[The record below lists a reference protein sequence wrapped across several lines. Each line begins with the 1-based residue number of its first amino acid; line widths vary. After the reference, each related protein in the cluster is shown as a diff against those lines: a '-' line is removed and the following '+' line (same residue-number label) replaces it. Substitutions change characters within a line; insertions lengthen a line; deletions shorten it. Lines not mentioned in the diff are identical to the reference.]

1 VKSWKISKISRRN
14 SAPEAIE
21 KITLTTRNENPVEI
35 MPSGHILVTGATGLI
50 GRAAM
55 EHFARLGMKTT
66 AVSRRR
72 PFETYGADF
81 LSVDLADEAAC
92 RVAFGG
98 MTDITQIVFAALHE
112 EPDLV
117 SGWTSQA
124 HVDRNGAMLRN
135 TLEVVAKVAP
145 GLRNVTILQ
154 GPKAYGAHVRS
165 LRPASREDLDEDRSI
180 PNFYWAQED
189 YLKARQHGQAWG
201 WTIFRPCFVMGMAI
215 GGAMNVLAA
224 IGVYAALLKARGEP
238 LHYPGPRGNIS
249 QPSDTDLMAT
259 AFAWAATADAARNQV
274 FNIDNGELFSLADQ
288 WPVIA
293 ECLGMEVGEDRAFS
307 FLEDLPP
314 QVHEWNAIRGRYNL
328 IAPSVADF
336 LGSSA
341 QFADWVL
348 TRPERVQPGTIST
361 IKLRQAG
368 FNETLYS
375 EAMFRKWFARYQAS
389 HLLPPR

>member
-1 VKSWKISKISRRN
+1 
-14 SAPEAIE
+14 
-21 KITLTTRNENPVEI
+21 
-35 MPSGHILVTGATGLI
+35 
-50 GRAAM
+50 M
-55 EHFARLGMKTT
+55 EHFARSGVKTT

-72 PFETYGADF
+72 PFDTYGANF

-92 RVAFGG
+92 RAAFGNLS
-98 MTDITQIVFAALHE
+98 DVTQIVFAALHE

-135 TLEVVAKVAP
+135 TLEVVAKVAV

-165 LRPASREDLDEDRSI
+165 LRPAAREDLDEDRSI
-180 PNFYWAQED
+180 LNFYWAQED
-189 YLKARQHGQAWG
+189 YLKARQQGQAWG
-201 WTIFRPCFVMGMAI
+201 WTIFRPCFVMGMAV
-215 GGAMNVLAA
+215 GGAMNLLSA

-249 QPSDTDLMAT
+249 QPSDTDLMAE
-259 AFAWAATADAARNQV
+259 AFAWAATADAAQNQV
-274 FNIDNGELFSLADQ
+274 FNIDNGELFSLGDQ
-288 WPVIA
+288 WPAIA
-293 ECLGMEVGEDRAFS
+293 DCFGMQVGEDRAFS
-307 FLEDLPP
+307 FVKDLPA
-314 QVHEWNAIRGRYNL
+314 QADAWNAICARHDL
-328 IAPSVADF
+328 IAPGAAEF

-348 TRPERVQPGTIST
+348 SRPERVQPGTIST
-361 IKLRQAG
+361 IKLRRAG
-368 FNETLYS
+368 FNATLYAD
-375 EAMFRKWFARYQAS
+375 EMFRKWFARYQAS

>member
-1 VKSWKISKISRRN
+1 V
-14 SAPEAIE
+14 
-21 KITLTTRNENPVEI
+21 
-35 MPSGHILVTGATGLI
+35 LVTGATGLV

-55 EHFARLGMKTT
+55 EHFARAGVKTT

-72 PFETYGADF
+72 PFDTYGANF
-81 LSVDLADEAAC
+81 LSVDLADERAC
-92 RVAFGG
+92 REAFEGLA
-98 MTDITQIVFAALHE
+98 DVTQIVFAALHE

-124 HVDRNGAMLRN
+124 HVDRNAAMLRN
-135 TLEVVAKVAP
+135 TLEVVAKAAR

-165 LRPASREDLDEDRSI
+165 LRPAAREDLDEDRTI

-201 WTIFRPCFVMGMAI
+201 WTVFRPCFVMGMAI
-215 GGAMNVLAA
+215 GGAMNLLSA

-249 QPSDTDLMAT
+249 QPSDTDLMAK
-259 AFAWAATADAARNQV
+259 AFAWAASADAAQNQV
-274 FNIDNGELFSLADQ
+274 FNIDNGELFSLGDQ
-288 WPVIA
+288 WPLIA
-293 ECLGMEVGEDRAFS
+293 ECFGMEPGEDRPFS
-307 FLEDLPP
+307 FLEDLPARAG
-314 QVHEWNAIRGRYNL
+314 EWDAIRARHGL
-328 IAPSVADF
+328 IAPGVGEF

-348 TRPERVQPGTIST
+348 SRPQRVQPGTIST
-361 IKLRQAG
+361 IKLRRAG
-368 FNETLYS
+368 FDETLYA
-375 EAMFRKWFARYQAS
+375 EEMFRKWIARYQES
-389 HLLPPR
+389 RLLPPGPA

>member
-1 VKSWKISKISRRN
+1 MS
-14 SAPEAIE
+14 
-21 KITLTTRNENPVEI
+21 
-35 MPSGHILVTGATGLI
+35 SGHVLVTGATGLV

-55 EHFARLGMKTT
+55 EHFARSGVKTT

-72 PFETYGADF
+72 PFDTYGADF

-92 RVAFGG
+92 RQAFEGLR
-98 MTDITQIVFAALHE
+98 DVTQIVFAALHE

-124 HVDRNGAMLRN
+124 HVDRNEAMLRN
-135 TLEVVAKVAP
+135 TLEVVAKAAP

-165 LRPASREDLDEDRSI
+165 LRPAAREDLDEDRSI
-180 PNFYWAQED
+180 PNFYWAQEA

-215 GGAMNVLAA
+215 GGAMNLLSA

-249 QPSDTDLMAT
+249 QPSDTDLMAK
-259 AFAWAATADAARNQV
+259 AFAWAATAESAQNQV
-274 FNIDNGELFSLADQ
+274 FNIDNGELFALGDQ
-288 WPVIA
+288 WPAIA
-293 ECLGMEVGEDRAFS
+293 DAFGMEPGEDRPFS
-307 FLEDLPP
+307 FMQDLPGQAP
-314 QVHEWNAIRGRYNL
+314 EWDAIRARHDL
-328 IAPSVADF
+328 IAPAAAEF

-341 QFADWVL
+341 QFSDWVL
-348 TRPERVQPGTIST
+348 SRPERVQPGTIST
-361 IKLRQAG
+361 IKLRRAG

-375 EAMFRKWFARYQAS
+375 EEMFRKWFARYQQS
-389 HLLPPR
+389 RLLPPR